1 LRPEMRKSTPPK
13 PMDPETFQKLTRCIA
28 ELLLLVMEKNR
39 KGDGGSNVVPFRK
52 GSNHGR

>member
-1 LRPEMRKSTPPK
+1 MRPEMRKSTPPK